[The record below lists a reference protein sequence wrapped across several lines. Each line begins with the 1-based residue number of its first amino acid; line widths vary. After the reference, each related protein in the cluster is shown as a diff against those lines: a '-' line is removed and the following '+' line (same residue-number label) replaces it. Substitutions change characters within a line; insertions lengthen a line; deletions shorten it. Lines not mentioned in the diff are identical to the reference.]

1 MKFKKILS
9 LLTAAAMT
17 ISLGI
22 TSVSADTT
30 EAAVQSTTTV
40 AKVKIGTTAA
50 TTHTTLEDAIKAANN
65 APKKATVTLTSNAS
79 IDKTLVLTKEVTL
92 DLGAYTITNNS
103 QGEAICVA
111 FGKGTATVKAT
122 SGGITSIG
130 EPCFVI
136 KGDSVAYEEIK
147 AATTGT
153 PSAAQINVNGGKY
166 DSGKANEA
174 IAFSTDAPEN
184 CQLRIN
190 NNSTN
195 GTNIFGGINLDSGT
209 KHRSTR
215 IYGSKTVIESSCRYT
230 INAGKSSGVEISDGA
245 TIESYGD
252 YAIYAPQGSTV
263 TVNKAFLHIY
273 GNRGL
278 YADGGAI
285 EFTTKASNGELY
297 AEGTNTQY
305 IFDAANGGSVT
316 VTGGGKYYMKNASN
330 VFGNGVTIK
339 RGTYYLEN
347 ASNVFADNEVRTTI
361 SGGNF
366 HGTPK
371 TIDAVKERIA
381 AGSENAVNTF
391 PVATVVAKISDTKT
405 YTTLAEAFAAAANG
419 DTITLVDDADI
430 TAGNIT
436 VDGIGV
442 TLNLNGHG
450 VSAANTEAG
459 NIDVTNGG
467 KLTLTGNGTIRS
479 TNKGTHKC
487 LVDVTKGSE
496 FVMES
501 GSIKDSFED
510 PLNNGS
516 FAVGVW
522 DDSTFTMNGG
532 EIEAG
537 WYCAATNG
545 TTDGANA
552 VLNINN
558 GKLVSTMDYAIYAP
572 AINGV
577 VNVTGGTI
585 EGAAGAIALN
595 RGTLNVTGGTL
606 ISTNTGD
613 TGSKY
618 NDGTCNMHNS
628 VIDFGSKYEG
638 GITATISAGELAASN
653 GAYLFRFAD
662 YDVKSSDAKYYGVDL
677 KITDG
682 TFTADDNKLFK
693 CGDKYD
699 AAKSD
704 IAISGGTFSSNI
716 ADEHNEFVADRYV
729 CAKNTNGTYTVKER
743 TEFGNVAVM
752 THSNGKLTLLS
763 GINFLDYRNAGF
775 IVDFGDSKATVDTT
789 VVYENV
795 KAGVDEKTAKDFGT
809 NYIFGAKITL
819 PDTFKT
825 GEHTLTITPFANV
838 LNKSEQIKAAAA
850 TNVNI
855 SNTDA
860 TVSE

>member
-17 ISLGI
+17 LSLGI

-30 EAAVQSTTTV
+30 DTTTV
-40 AKVKIGTTAA
+40 ASVKIDKIKTKY
-50 TTHTTLEDAIKAANN
+50 TTLKEAIAAANE
-65 APKKATVTLTSNAS
+65 ASSTATVTLTSNAS

-111 FGKGTATVKAT
+111 FGKGNVLVKAT

-130 EPCFVI
+130 KPCFVI
-136 KGDSVAYEEIK
+136 KGDSEAYKEIK
-147 AATTGT
+147 AATKEGSLPAVAQLKVTGGT
-153 PSAAQINVNGGKY
+153 Y
-166 DSGKANEA
+166 DSGKDNVA
-174 IAFSTDAPEN
+174 IAFATDAPEN
-184 CQLRIN
+184 CQLLIN
-190 NNSTN
+190 NTTSSGAHYT
-195 GTNIFGGINLDSGT
+195 TITGGINLDSGKEHRIT
-209 KHRSTR
+209 K
-215 IYGSKTVIESSCRYT
+215 IQGKTTVTSSCEYA
-230 INAGKSSGVEISDGA
+230 INAGKSSKLEISTKS
-245 TIESYGD
+245 TINSYGT
-252 YAIYAPQGSTV
+252 YAIYAPQGSAV
-263 TVNKAFLHIY
+263 TVNQAYLHIH

-285 EFTTKASNGELY
+285 TFAASNGGLY

-305 IFDAANGGSVT
+305 IFDAANRGSVT
-316 VTGGGKYYMKNASN
+316 VTGGGEYYMKNASN

-361 SGGNF
+361 SGGKF

-391 PVATVVAKISDTKT
+391 PVVAKISDTKT

-487 LVDVTKGSE
+487 LIDVTKGSK

-522 DDSTFTMNGG
+522 DGSTFTMNGG

-795 KAGVDEKTAKDFGT
+795 NADGDTKAASDFGT
-809 NYIFGAKITL
+809 NYIFGAEITL

-825 GEHTLTITPFANV
+825 GAHTLTITPFANV

-850 TNVNI
+850 TKVNI

>member
-17 ISLGI
+17 LSLGI

-30 EAAVQSTTTV
+30 DTTTV
-40 AKVKIGTTAA
+40 ASVKIDKITTKY
-50 TTHTTLEDAIKAANN
+50 TTLKEAIAAANE
-65 APKKATVTLTSNAS
+65 ASSTATVTLTSDAS
-79 IDKTLVLTKEVTL
+79 IDETLVLTKGVTL
-92 DLGAYTITNNS
+92 DLSKHTITNNS
-103 QGEAICVA
+103 QNEAIRVA
-111 FGKGTATVKAT
+111 FGKGNVLVNATT
-122 SGGITSIG
+122 GGITSIG
-130 EPCFVI
+130 KPCFVI

-153 PSAAQINVNGGKY
+153 PSAAQLKVTGGTY
-166 DSGKANEA
+166 DSGKDNVA
-174 IAFSTDAPEN
+174 IAFATDAPEN
-184 CQLRIN
+184 CQLLIN
-190 NNSTN
+190 NTTSSGAHYT
-195 GTNIFGGINLDSGT
+195 TITGGINLDSG
-209 KHRSTR
+209 KEHKITR
-215 IYGSKTVIESSCRYT
+215 IQGKTTVTSSCEYA
-230 INAGKSSGVEISDGA
+230 INAGKSSKLEISTES
-245 TIESYGD
+245 TINSYGT
-252 YAIYAPQGSTV
+252 YAIYAPQGSAV
-263 TVNKAFLHIY
+263 TVNQAYLNIY

-285 EFTTKASNGELY
+285 TFAASNGKLSV
-297 AEGTNTQY
+297 EGTNTQY
-305 IFDAANGGSVT
+305 IFDAANGGSIT
-316 VTGGGKYYMKNASN
+316 VGGGVYDLKNASN

-339 RGTYYLEN
+339 KGRYRLEN
-347 ASNVFADNEVRTTI
+347 ASNVFADDKVRTII
-361 SGGNF
+361 SGGKF

-371 TIDAVKERIA
+371 TIDAVKERIKE
-381 AGSENAVNTF
+381 GSENAVDTF
-391 PVATVVAKISDTKT
+391 PVVAKISDTKT
-405 YTTLAEAFAAAANG
+405 YTTLAEAFAAATDGA
-419 DTITLVDDADI
+419 TITLVDDADV
-430 TAGNIT
+430 TTGNIT

-467 KLTLTGNGTIRS
+467 MLTLTGNGTIQS

-487 LVDVTKGSE
+487 LIDVTKDSE

-795 KAGVDEKTAKDFGT
+795 NADGDTKAASDFGT
-809 NYIFGAKITL
+809 NYIFGAEITL

-825 GEHTLTITPFANV
+825 GAHTLTITPFANV

-850 TNVNI
+850 TKVNI